1 MTGYSGYLFVVLR
14 SDAELTLC
22 RRQREGESSVLAL
35 TTTGRPPSPQIGER
49 LAREFALASEL
60 DSAWAARPLALTR
73 DDGQPTLL
81 LEDFGGEPLDRI
93 LERAPRKRL
102 ELTRFLELAGA
113 LAGAL
118 GQVHRRGLIH
128 KDLKPANVLVDEAG
142 HVRLTGFGIASR
154 LPGERQAPEPP
165 EVIAGTFAYMAP
177 EQTGRMNR
185 SIDARSDLYAL
196 GVTLYEIITGTLPFT
211 AANPTE
217 WIHCHIART
226 PASPG
231 ELVPGLPAMVDA
243 IVMKLLAKDA
253 TDRYQTAAGVEADL
267 RRCLTTW
274 VAQRRIDAF
283 ILGERDVPDRLLM
296 PETLYGRDAEI
307 DALFA
312 AFERVVAQGTT
323 ELVLVSGYAGIGKSS
338 VVNELRAAAATRC
351 LFAAGKFDQYQRD
364 IPYATLAQALRSL
377 TRQLL
382 SKSAAELTRW
392 RDELHAAL
400 GPNGQLMVTLVP
412 ELALVIGEQPPIPRV
427 EPQDAQ
433 ARFQAA
439 FGKLL
444 GVFAR
449 PEQPLVLFLDD
460 LQWLDTGTLELL
472 ERLVTRREVPH
483 LLLIGAYR
491 DNEVGPTH
499 PLSRTIAVVRETGG
513 AVSHIAVAPL
523 EAGHLARLA
532 ADALHTNVERAYPL
546 AELLYEKT
554 GGNPFFA
561 IQFITTLADEGLLT
575 FDPVSATWGWDVDR
589 IRAKGITDNVA
600 DLMAAKLSRLPAATR
615 EALGQLACLGNV
627 GQGRTLASLRGTSEG
642 EVLAT
647 LRSAV
652 HAGLIRHTEGSF
664 AFTHD
669 RVQEACYAA
678 MPPAARVSEHLRIG
692 RVLLAL
698 TPAGELEEHIFEI
711 VNQLNAG
718 APSIDAPAECE
729 RVAELDLVAG
739 KRAMTSTAYTSAQ
752 AYFAAGSAILG
763 EEGWSRRYRLTFEL
777 ELLRAECE
785 IACGE
790 LAAAEARVTEL
801 SMRAASLTDQA
812 DVVRLAVMLYFIV
825 GRSERAIEVAL
836 EFLASV
842 GIVWTAHPS
851 EAEVRQEY
859 LEMRRRLAGR
869 SPAELL
875 TLPTMTDPICLATM
889 AVLAE
894 LFPNGIVV
902 DRHLGELAIYR
913 MTNLSLE
920 HGHCDNSSVAY
931 SAINMAGASQFNDYA
946 TGYCLG
952 QVACALVE
960 GREDRHKAR
969 VQLCF
974 SSMAMAWGEHLPRCL
989 PMLAEAVRVNNV
1001 MGDMAYAAYGLRSL
1015 LTLLLMSGLP
1025 LPEVEREAEK
1035 GVQFARSLQLGVSA
1049 EQFLPQLD
1057 LVRRLRGVSA
1067 DPGLADDGWAEHDVT
1082 AQAGLAMAVAFHWV
1096 CRLEERVFAHDTAGA
1111 LKAASHVEPI
1121 RWAMRS
1127 LIDEAEYDF
1136 YAALA
1141 RAAACEG
1148 ATAEQ
1153 RDVHQRALAEHY
1165 ERITARAEDCAANFA
1180 NRRALVGAEIAR
1192 LRGSELEAERLYED
1206 AVQLSR
1212 ANGFVQTEGLANE
1225 LAGQFHAA
1233 RGLDTSADAY
1243 LCNAR
1248 DCYERWGSLAKV
1260 RQLDARHPHLRAR
1273 AASGASAVVDTP
1285 VARLDA
1291 EAVDRASQTL
1301 SGEMVLPSLLE
1312 KLMRVAVEHAGAER
1326 GLLILLHGDE
1336 PQIEAT
1342 ATTGRGSVEVEV
1354 RRAAV
1359 TPSDLPLSTLQYV
1372 LRTRD
1377 RVVLDDASDEGLDP
1391 GDEYVSRNRP
1401 RSVLCLPIFK
1411 EAQVIGALYLE
1422 NNLTTRAFT
1431 ADRVAV
1437 LDFLASQAA
1446 IWLENARL
1454 YSDLRRSEAWLREAQ
1469 HLSLTGSF
1477 YWRVASDSLEFS
1489 DQTFRTY
1496 GLDPTSTVTLELIAS
1511 RAHPED
1517 RALFQETVDRAR
1529 SAPTDLDFMYRAQM
1543 PDLSVKHLHV
1553 VAHGALDREGQ
1564 LEYIGAIQDVTQSRL
1579 YEEALDRA
1587 RAELAHGA
1595 RIMSLGALAASIAH
1609 EVNQPLSSI
1618 VMNAG
1623 ACLRMLGAE
1632 PPNVNGARE
1641 NARRMIR
1648 DGTRASEVI
1657 TRLRALFSK
1666 GDQVAEPVDL
1676 NEAVRD
1682 VIALSHSELQQA
1694 RVVPRPELAENLPL
1708 VVGDRVQLQQVILN
1722 LILNALD
1729 SMSGVD
1735 DRPRQLMISTA
1746 LDDGDQVRLS
1756 VQDSGAGLLVESPDK
1771 LFDAFYTTKSDGMGI
1786 GLSVSR
1792 SIIESHEGRL
1802 WAARNEG
1809 PGATFS
1815 FSLPRAPEQS
1825 PDAGRPAHSGF
1836 AHSGLPA

>member
-1 MTGYSGYLFVVLR
+1 MTGYSGYRLEVLR
-14 SDAELTLC
+14 SDAEVTLS
-22 RRQREGESSVLAL
+22 RRQRSGESSVLAL
-35 TTTGRPPSPQIGER
+35 TTTGRPPSRQLEER
-49 LAREFALASEL
+49 LARELALAPEL
-60 DSAWAARPLALTR
+60 DAAWAARPLALTR

-81 LEDFGGEPLDRI
+81 LEDAGGEPLDRI
-93 LERAPRKRL
+93 LEKAPRKRL
-102 ELTRFLELAGA
+102 ELTRFLQLAGD
-113 LAGAL
+113 LASAL

-154 LPGERQAPEPP
+154 LPGERQTPEPP

-196 GVTLYEIITGTLPFT
+196 GVTLYEMLTGTLPFT

-231 ELVPGLPAMVDA
+231 ELVAGLPAMVDA

-253 TDRYQTAAGVEADL
+253 ADRYQTTAGVEADL
-267 RRCLTTW
+267 RRCLTAW
-274 VAQRRIDAF
+274 VAQRRVDAF

-296 PETLYGRDAEI
+296 PETLYGRETEL
-307 DALFA
+307 DALLA
-312 AFERVVAQGTT
+312 AFERVLAKGTT

-351 LFAAGKFDQYQRD
+351 LFAAGKFDQFQRD

-392 RDELHAAL
+392 RDELLSAL
-400 GPNGQLMVTLVP
+400 GPNGHLMVTLVP
-412 ELALVIGEQPPIPRV
+412 ELALVIGEQPPIPRI
-427 EPQDAQ
+427 EAQDAQ

-439 FGKLL
+439 FEKLL
-444 GVFAR
+444 GAFAR
-449 PEQPLVLFLDD
+449 PEHPLVLFLDD

-472 ERLVTRREVPH
+472 ERLVTRAEVPY

-499 PLSRTIAVVRETGG
+499 PLSRTIAALRETRG
-513 AVSHIAVAPL
+513 AVSHIAVAQL
-523 EAGHLARLA
+523 DAGHLARLA

-561 IQFITTLADEGLLT
+561 IQFITTLAEEGLLT
-575 FDPVSATWGWDVDR
+575 FDPVGATWGWDVDR

-600 DLMAAKLSRLPAATR
+600 DLMAAKLSRLPPATR
-615 EALGQLACLGNV
+615 EALGQLACIGNV
-627 GQGRTLASLRGTSEG
+627 GQGRTLASLRGTSED

-652 HAGLIRHTEGSF
+652 HAGLICHMDGSF

-669 RVQEACYAA
+669 RVQEACYSA
-678 MPPAARVSEHLRIG
+678 MQPADRVSEHLRIG
-692 RVLLAL
+692 RVLLEL
-698 TPAGELEEHIFEI
+698 TPPAELEERIFEI

-718 APSIDAPAECE
+718 ASAIDARAECE

-739 KRAMTSTAYTSAQ
+739 RRAMTSSAYTSAQ
-752 AYFAAGSAILG
+752 AYFAAGRALLG
-763 EEGWSRRYRLTFEL
+763 EFGWTGRYRLTFEL

-785 IACGE
+785 IARGE
-790 LAAAEARVTEL
+790 LAAAEGLVTEL
-801 SMRAASLTDQA
+801 SVRAASFADQA

-836 EFLASV
+836 EFLARV
-842 GIVWTAHPS
+842 GIVWPAHPS
-851 EAEVRQEY
+851 DAEVREEY
-859 LEMRRRLAGR
+859 LAMRRRLAGR
-869 SPAELL
+869 SPGELL
-875 TLPTMTDPICLATM
+875 ALPAMTDPVYLATM

-902 DRHLGELAIYR
+902 DRHLGELAIIR
-913 MTNLSLE
+913 MANMSLE
-920 HGHCDNSSVAY
+920 HGHCDNSCVAY
-931 SAINMAGASQFNDYA
+931 SAINMAVASQFDDFT

-960 GREDRHKAR
+960 GRQADRHKAR

-974 SSMAMAWGEHLPRCL
+974 SSMAMAWGEHLPHCL
-989 PMLAEAVRVNNV
+989 PMLTEAVRANSV

-1015 LTLLLMSGLP
+1015 LTLLVMSGLP

-1035 GVQFARSLQLGVSA
+1035 GAEFARSLQLGVSA

-1057 LVRRLRGVSA
+1057 LVRRLRGVPTDPASA
-1067 DPGLADDGWAEHDVT
+1067 DDTWAEQDV
-1082 AQAGLAMAVAFHWV
+1082 ARQAGLAMAVVFHWV
-1096 CRLEERVFAHDTAGA
+1096 CRLEERVFAHDAAGA
-1111 LKAASHVEPI
+1111 LEAASRVEPI

-1141 RAAACEG
+1141 RTAACEG

-1153 RDVHQRALAEHY
+1153 RDAHQRALAPHY
-1165 ERITARAEDCAANFA
+1165 ERITARAEDCPANFA

-1206 AVQLSR
+1206 AIRLSR
-1212 ANGFVQTEGLANE
+1212 TYGFVQTEGLANE

-1233 RGLDTSADAY
+1233 RGLDTIADTY
-1243 LCNAR
+1243 LRNAR
-1248 DCYERWGSLAKV
+1248 ECFARWGALAKV
-1260 RQLDARHPHLRAR
+1260 KQLETRYPRLRTHGPAGGVPAAVDTSIAQLD
-1273 AASGASAVVDTP
+1273 V
-1285 VARLDA
+1285 
-1291 EAVDRASQTL
+1291 EAVDKASQTL
-1301 SGEMVLPSLLE
+1301 SSEMVLPSLLE

-1326 GLLILLHGDE
+1326 GLLILLRGDE
-1336 PQIEAT
+1336 PQIEAK
-1342 ATTGRGSVEVEV
+1342 ATTGRGRVEVTV
-1354 RRAAV
+1354 GRTDIA
-1359 TPSDLPLSTLQYV
+1359 PSDLPRSTLQYV
-1372 LRTRD
+1372 LRTRE

-1391 GDEYVSRNRP
+1391 DDEYVSHSKP

-1411 EAQVIGALYLE
+1411 QSQVIGALYLE

-1469 HLSLTGSF
+1469 HLSATGSF
-1477 YWRVASDSLEFS
+1477 YWRAASDTLEFS
-1489 DQTFRTY
+1489 EQTFRTY
-1496 GLDPTSTVTLELIAS
+1496 ELERNCTVTLELVAS
-1511 RAHPED
+1511 RVHPED
-1517 RALFQETVDRAR
+1517 RPSFQEIVDRAR
-1529 SAPTDLDFMYRAQM
+1529 TSPVDIDHMHRAQM
-1543 PDLSVKHLHV
+1543 PDGTVKHLHV
-1553 VAHGALDREGQ
+1553 VAHGAVGRDGQ
-1564 LEYIGAIQDVTQSRL
+1564 LEYIGAIQDVTQRHLS
-1579 YEEALDRA
+1579 EEALDRA
-1587 RAELAHGA
+1587 RAELAHVA
-1595 RIMSLGALAASIAH
+1595 RVTSLGALAASIAH

-1623 ACLRMLGAE
+1623 ACFRMLSAE
-1632 PPNVNGARE
+1632 SPNVEGARE
-1641 NARRMIR
+1641 NARRMVR

-1666 GDQVAEPVDL
+1666 GDQVAERVDL
-1676 NEAVRD
+1676 NEAVRE

-1694 RVVPRPELAENLPL
+1694 RVILRAELPDNLPL
-1708 VVGDRVQLQQVILN
+1708 IVGDRVQLQQVILN
-1722 LILNALD
+1722 LLLNAAD
-1729 SMSGVD
+1729 SMSDVE
-1735 DRPRQLMISTA
+1735 DRPRQLVVRTA
-1746 LDDGDQVRLS
+1746 LDDGEQVRLS
-1756 VQDSGAGLLVESPDK
+1756 VQDTGAGLLVESPEK
-1771 LFDAFYTTKSDGMGI
+1771 LFDAFYTTKNDGMGI

-1802 WAARNEG
+1802 WAVPNDG

-1815 FSLPRAPEQS
+1815 FSIPQA
-1825 PDAGRPAHSGF
+1825 PAHSRDG
-1836 AHSGLPA
+1836 ARRALGGSPA